1 MLIVAPMQL
10 TIAWQEP
17 IENGAYIDAYKVRRS
32 HCVGQSVLLF
42 EYVTVLLLLGM

>member
-17 IENGAYIDAYKVRRS
+17 IENGAYIDAYKVRFLTVVKHGMFTAARV
-32 HCVGQSVLLF
+32 CV
-42 EYVTVLLLLGM
+42 